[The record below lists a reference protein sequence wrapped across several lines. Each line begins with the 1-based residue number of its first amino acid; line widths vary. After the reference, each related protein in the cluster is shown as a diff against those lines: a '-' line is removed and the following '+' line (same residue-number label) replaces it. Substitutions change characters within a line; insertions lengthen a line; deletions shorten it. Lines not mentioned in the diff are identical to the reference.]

1 MEKTAW
7 VKQQESLF
15 RQRTEVQ
22 FSVYRVQSIYIYI
35 YIYTHTYIYIHIYIY
50 THKRTE
56 VQFSVYRVQSEGGGG
71 RERQVVAGELIKSP
85 TRKDLNEQCWDFT
98 IKATGSL

>member
-1 MEKTAW
+1 VEKTAW
-7 VKQQESLF
+7 VKQGESLF
-15 RQRTEVQ
+15 WQ
-22 FSVYRVQSIYIYI
+22 
-35 YIYTHTYIYIHIYIY
+35 
-50 THKRTE
+50 RTE

-85 TRKDLNEQCWDFT
+85 TRKDLNEQRWDFI